1 MRFHRLFP
9 VAILLTLFGAL
20 AVLPGSANA
29 RERNGAAAEVQRIR
43 AHFDSVLTELVL
55 RDASS
60 LTEAQRTERAALVA
74 TLRAYRDRGVF
85 PHNYDFPD
93 RATPYFVDRKTGTL
107 CAVAHLLASTGRRD
121 IVDRVAHTD
130 NNVLVAQLAPD
141 TAFTA
146 WLDAHGL
153 TLAEAARIQ
162 VPYMVVETPAEQRR
176 NAAFVAAA
184 PFALGGSLL
193 ASVWNAR
200 GNADGH
206 RRLGNVVGVTS
217 GALTMGMGAMLIGK
231 PDIPGSLGAATVALG
246 GVSVA
251 LATRSILRH
260 NDAVAVARERE
271 QHPAV
276 ETSLAPILPTGSGAG
291 VSVSVRF

>member
-1 MRFHRLFP
+1 MRTRRLF
-9 VAILLTLFGAL
+9 AL
-20 AVLPGSANA
+20 AIPLALLAAVAAWPGSAIA
-29 RERNGAAAEVQRIR
+29 RERGGEAAEVRRIR
-43 AHFDSVLTELVL
+43 AHFDSVLTELAGRDL
-55 RDASS
+55 RRF
-60 LTEAQRTERAALVA
+60 TEPQRAERAALMG

-85 PHNYDFPD
+85 PRNYDFPD

-121 IVDRVAHTD
+121 IVDRVARAD
-130 NNVLVAQLAPD
+130 NNVLVMQLAPD

-146 WLDAHGL
+146 WLNAHGL

-162 VPYMVVETPAEQRR
+162 VPYVEWETPAQQRR
-176 NAAFVAAA
+176 NTAFIAAA

-206 RRLGNVVGVTS
+206 RRLGNVVGVSS

-231 PDIPGSLGAATVALG
+231 PDIPSSLGAATVALG

-251 LATRSILRH
+251 LATRGILRH
-260 NDAVAVARERE
+260 HDAVAIARERE
-271 QHPAV
+271 QRPAV
-276 ETSLAPILPTGSGAG
+276 ETSLAPIVPTGSGAG

>member
-93 RATPYFVDRKTGTL
+93 RATPNFVDRKTGTL

-121 IVDRVAHTD
+121 IVDRVARMD
-130 NNVLVAQLAPD
+130 NNVLVAQLA
-141 TAFTA
+141 
-146 WLDAHGL
+146 L
-153 TLAEAARIQ
+153 TP
-162 VPYMVVETPAEQRR
+162 V
-176 NAAFVAAA
+176 
-184 PFALGGSLL
+184 
-193 ASVWNAR
+193 
-200 GNADGH
+200 D
-206 RRLGNVVGVTS
+206 
-217 GALTMGMGAMLIGK
+217 
-231 PDIPGSLGAATVALG
+231 
-246 GVSVA
+246 
-251 LATRSILRH
+251 
-260 NDAVAVARERE
+260 
-271 QHPAV
+271 
-276 ETSLAPILPTGSGAG
+276 
-291 VSVSVRF
+291 